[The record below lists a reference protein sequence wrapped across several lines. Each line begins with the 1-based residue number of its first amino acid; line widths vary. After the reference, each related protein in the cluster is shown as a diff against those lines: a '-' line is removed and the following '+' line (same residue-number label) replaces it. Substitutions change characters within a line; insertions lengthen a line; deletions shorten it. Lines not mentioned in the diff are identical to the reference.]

1 MFGIQGALA
10 QLTTTSTNAIVSDV
24 ITDIGAVLVAGLPL
38 VLGLVAVLI
47 GLFFIVRLIVRKIG
61 GAK

>member
-1 MFGIQGALA
+1 MDTDAVGTM
-10 QLTTTSTNAIVSDV
+10 LTGM